1 MDKYKRMTAQIV
13 FSLSYVPFVI
23 LIAMSCLHIGETAKK
38 LKILSRVCAA
48 IAIASYVVFIK
59 NIL

>member
-1 MDKYKRMTAQIV
+1 MTAQIV